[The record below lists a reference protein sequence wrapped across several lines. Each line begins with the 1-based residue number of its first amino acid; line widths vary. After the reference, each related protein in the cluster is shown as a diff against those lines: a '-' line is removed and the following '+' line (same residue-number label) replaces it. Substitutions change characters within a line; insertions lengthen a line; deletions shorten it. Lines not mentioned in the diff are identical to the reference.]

1 MSRRDFLRYSGV
13 AGAAMILPQATG
25 CSSANL
31 RNVPEITYRE
41 QTAFTNCNVIDVQ
54 TGKISKKQTVN
65 VLKGKIVNI
74 SSGKEIPAGVTAVD
88 LKGAYVMPGLIDTH
102 CHTTISPVFAF
113 NLTDIFKH
121 TEQQRRHY
129 ELCIESGVT
138 TVRDV
143 GAFPGSLHGF
153 IKDIEKGK
161 LKGPRVIYC
170 NSMLNVK
177 GGHPDSDPSDINVF
191 AKPASLFIGMVMT
204 NFEDTDELKDVIR
217 ENAEGASFLKIT
229 VDNKSVFCRNKD
241 IAVYSDEQ
249 LKLIFG
255 FSEKKGL
262 PVSAHCHRK
271 WGFDRAIQYPLNS
284 LEHIVSDATLS
295 DSEISLMAKKKISVV
310 PTMTIGQAYLMEEA
324 YDKLPSQYRDDFT
337 MNELRIRREYLEK
350 EAHLHCNSEL
360 HRQNMDFLK
369 YYKTIGRDKLWEKK
383 KFLVNPD
390 LYFSMI
396 KHGRANLLKMRD
408 AGVLIGCA
416 IDAGMPFS
424 YFGGLY
430 REFELYSRIGFSNRE
445 ILECATINN
454 ARIAGISDRVGTLE
468 TGKLADMVAFRKNPL
483 QDIRACR
490 EPEMVIRDGRIL
502 HSSRML
508 EVNNKRGIIS

>member
-1 MSRRDFLRYSGV
+1 MSRRDFLCYSGI
-13 AGAAMILPQATG
+13 AGAALMLPQATG

-31 RNVPEITYRE
+31 KNVPEIVYKDTV
-41 QTAFTNCNVIDVQ
+41 AFTNCNVIDVQ
-54 TGKISKKQTVN
+54 TGKVAEKQTISTI
-65 VLKGKIVNI
+65 KGRIAAI
-74 SSGKEIPAGVTAVD
+74 TPAGKTPPGVTTVD
-88 LKGAYVMPGLIDTH
+88 MKGAWIIPGLIDTH
-102 CHTTISPVFAF
+102 CHTTISPVFSF
-113 NLTDIFKH
+113 SLTDIFKH
-121 TEQQRRHY
+121 TAQQRRHY
-129 ELCIESGVT
+129 ELCIESGIT

-153 IKDIEKGK
+153 IKDIEKGN

-170 NSMLNVK
+170 NSILNIK

-204 NFEDTDELKDVIR
+204 NFEDTDELKEVIR

-229 VDNKSVFCRNKD
+229 VDNKSVFCRKKD

-249 LKLIFG
+249 LKIIFG
-255 FSEKKGL
+255 YGEKKGL

-271 WGFDRAIQYPLNS
+271 WGFDRAIQYPLHT

-295 DSEISLMAKKKISVV
+295 DADVSLMAKKKIGIV
-310 PTMTIGQAYLMEEA
+310 PTMTVGQAYLMEEA
-324 YDKLPSQYRDDFT
+324 YDTLPSRYRDDFT
-337 MNELRIRREYLEK
+337 MNEIKIRRNYLK
-350 EAHLHCNSEL
+350 NEARRHCNPDL
-360 HRQNMDFLK
+360 HRQNVDFLK
-369 YYKTIGRDKLWEKK
+369 YYKTLGRDKLWENK

-390 LYFSMI
+390 LYFGMI

-408 AGVLIGCA
+408 AGILIGCA

-430 REFELYSRIGFSNRE
+430 REFEIYSRIGFSNRE
-445 ILECATINN
+445 ILQCATINN

-468 TGKLADMVAFRKNPL
+468 KGKCADFVAYRQNPL
-483 QDIRACR
+483 KDIRALR
-490 EPEMVIRDGRIL
+490 SPEMVVRDGKIL
-502 HSSRML
+502 HSSRL
-508 EVNNKRGIIS
+508 LQVDPARGRVS